1 MLSIKGREPYVRMQ
15 MWLKDPNN
23 IEKLKQV
30 HSDSSLTQRTLETI
44 ESNKIHLH
52 EESSRLSDSA
62 SLSPAPHIRSPCALR
77 TENLVEDTSDE
88 KAISDSPNKRK
99 LLKDH
104 ENGDDEAT
112 NDALIV
118 KRQKLNTTNDSINP
132 VSNEQQNVLNEAFS
146 FEPNPNPIFIEYL
159 SKHIKVDPAF
169 LANWFQTQRLVS
181 SKEAISPKHA
191 IDPATITTESKSC
204 T

>member
-77 TENLVEDTSDE
+77 TENLVEDSSDE
-88 KAISDSPNKRK
+88 KAISDSTNNKRK
-99 LLKDH
+99 HLKDH
-104 ENGDDEAT
+104 ENGDDEAM
-112 NDALIV
+112 NDALTAKI
-118 KRQKLNTTNDSINP
+118 QK
-132 VSNEQQNVLNEAFS
+132 
-146 FEPNPNPIFIEYL
+146 
-159 SKHIKVDPAF
+159 K
-169 LANWFQTQRLVS
+169 
-181 SKEAISPKHA
+181 
-191 IDPATITTESKSC
+191 
-204 T
+204 